1 VSARTK
7 SSRPS
12 RTPVPPKESPLSD
25 IRTRRRVARREQSRR
40 DILDAAERVFGE
52 DGIHNG
58 SVRRIAEL
66 SGFSPGAIY
75 LFFEN
80 KADLVTNTFDRR
92 GKEWCD
98 AIGAI
103 AQGNASPLAR
113 LHEVMDWVITF
124 LAENPHFRAVLSQ
137 VSQGSMVA
145 GYSLAGRSTDDGY
158 FSSIMTAIAGMI
170 DEGQVRGDIRSGDP
184 RSLAHLFSVLLN
196 EYALLDTA
204 PGIGKLTTA
213 QFHEFV
219 GGALRVAT
227 QVSVHNKEQSS
238 D

>member
-1 VSARTK
+1 MSARTK

-124 LAENPHFRAVLSQ
+124 LAENPHFRALLSQ

-145 GYSLAGRSTDDGY
+145 GYSLAGGNSPPLSFTSLSVVHSVSRRRSACTTR
-158 FSSIMTAIAGMI
+158 SSRRTENRKGW
-170 DEGQVRGDIRSGDP
+170 EP
-184 RSLAHLFSVLLN
+184 
-196 EYALLDTA
+196 
-204 PGIGKLTTA
+204 
-213 QFHEFV
+213 
-219 GGALRVAT
+219 
-227 QVSVHNKEQSS
+227 
-238 D
+238 